1 MPANESERAGGC
13 PLVPVSHSAH
23 EALCVVLG
31 VGQETQY
38 GHWVNESNGND
49 CSDGQISCTPAN
61 HFVSPS
67 GRVLTILDGGPGWG
81 VGIGLVA
88 VCCAVILIHWL
99 SQRLEWSIRLGER
112 ETRQADSN

>member
-1 MPANESERAGGC
+1 MR
-13 PLVPVSHSAH
+13 LFR
-23 EALCVVLG
+23 VVLG
-31 VGQETQY
+31 VSHEVQY
-38 GHWVNESNGND
+38 GQWVNESNRNNYSG
-49 CSDGQISCTPAN
+49 GQIYCTPTN

-67 GRVLTILDGGPGWG
+67 GRVLTILERGAGWG

-112 ETRQADSN
+112 EIRQADSN